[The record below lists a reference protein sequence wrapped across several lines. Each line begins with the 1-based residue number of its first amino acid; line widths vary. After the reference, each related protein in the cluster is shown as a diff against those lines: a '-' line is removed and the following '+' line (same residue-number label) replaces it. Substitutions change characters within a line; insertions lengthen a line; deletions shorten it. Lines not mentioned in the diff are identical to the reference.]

1 MKAMSGHFWIISS
14 IFIDIVYKYI
24 IWLAVD
30 LIIHDWAADM
40 LEVGSDLVKAACLW
54 GGFDQADLA
63 ECGVGTG
70 FDCFVL
76 GLGWVG
82 ACDDSLSHVN
92 PAELMFP
99 ESIEGLIDEA

>member
-1 MKAMSGHFWIISS
+1 M
-14 IFIDIVYKYI
+14 
-24 IWLAVD
+24 
-30 LIIHDWAADM
+30 
-40 LEVGSDLVKAACLW
+40 
-54 GGFDQADLA
+54 
-63 ECGVGTG
+63 GTG

>member
-1 MKAMSGHFWIISS
+1 MKAMSCHFRLISS
-14 IFIDIVYKYI
+14 SFIDVVNKYI

-40 LEVGSDLVKAACLW
+40 FEVGTDLVKATCFW
-54 GGFDQADLA
+54 GSFDQTDLA
-63 ECGVGTG
+63 DCGVGTR

-76 GLGWVG
+76 GLRWVG
-82 ACDDSLSHVN
+82 ACDDSLAHVN

-99 ESIEGLIDEA
+99 ESIEGLIDET